1 MEFKKSTIDRRIFN
15 TVDNAPPKKKK
26 RKLIGKPKT
35 VTGTTEETE
44 IPNVS
49 PPPLPPAPKKMNKH
63 SAKQAN
69 LVASN
74 ATAKA
79 LFAQSDVVKS
89 LEEEIARLRK
99 QIQAKEQVL
108 AVIMY
113 YSVLFSVHTSIGEK
127 YIS

>member
-1 MEFKKSTIDRRIFN
+1 MEFKKCTIDRRIFN

-35 VTGTTEETE
+35 VTSTTEETE
-44 IPNVS
+44 IH
-49 PPPLPPAPKKMNKH
+49 PLPPPPPKKKNKH

-79 LFAQSDVVKS
+79 LFAQSDRVKN
-89 LEEEIARLRK
+89 LEEEIARLRE

>member
-26 RKLIGKPKT
+26 KRKLIGKPKT

-44 IPNVS
+44 IVS
-49 PPPLPPAPKKMNKH
+49 PLPLPPPPKKMNKH

>member
-1 MEFKKSTIDRRIFN
+1 MEFKKCTIDRKIFN

-35 VTGTTEETE
+35 ITSTTEETE

-49 PPPLPPAPKKMNKH
+49 PPPPPPPSKKK
-63 SAKQAN
+63 KQAN

-74 ATAKA
+74 ATTKA
-79 LFAQSDVVKS
+79 LFAQSDIVKS
-89 LEEEIARLRK
+89 LEEEIARLCEE
-99 QIQAKEQVL
+99 IQAKEQVL
-108 AVIMY
+108 AVIIY
-113 YSVLFSVHTSIGEK
+113 YSVLFPVHTSIGEK

>member
-1 MEFKKSTIDRRIFN
+1 MEFKKCSIDRKIFN

-35 VTGTTEETE
+35 ITSTTEETE

-49 PPPLPPAPKKMNKH
+49 PPPPPPPPKKK
-63 SAKQAN
+63 KQAN

-74 ATAKA
+74 ATTKA
-79 LFAQSDVVKS
+79 LFAQSDIVKS
-89 LEEEIARLRK
+89 LEEEIARLCEE
-99 QIQAKEQVL
+99 IQAKEQVL
-108 AVIMY
+108 AVIIY
-113 YSVLFSVHTSIGEK
+113 YSVLFPVHTSIGEK